1 MVPLVMQWKSKF
13 LIGPQTWGCPILP
26 GTRPQLVAYTT
37 FIPSVDTLNSFQVR
51 ESNVFLG
58 SSCDSQGPCR
68 AAPPPTCS
76 EGQPY
81 WSVPQSFPANPKDMG
96 WSEHDPHL
104 TLDPPSPSRPVLRQ
118 GSGSGAG
125 LLDEFGSDL
134 GVHHSHRLPAR
145 ESLVPAS
152 QTAEC
157 QSRKEGRVLFS

>member
-1 MVPLVMQWKSKF
+1 MQWKSKF

-37 FIPSVDTLNSFQVR
+37 FIPSVDTLNSFR
-51 ESNVFLG
+51 SERAM
-58 SSCDSQGPCR
+58 SSWG
-68 AAPPPTCS
+68 AAVTAKGLAELPPPTCS

-104 TLDPPSPSRPVLRQ
+104 TLDPPSPSQPVLRQ